1 MIFCALQENLKKIY
15 LQLNLNYFTRE
26 AKRQI
31 LIDGKDLSISAN
43 LINKNMIFHDKKI
56 YKIKYNFNR
65 DYTYKEQHR
74 NIMNKKFTNCCT
86 LKDAQN
92 IMSII
97 NKIRKF
103 K

>member
-1 MIFCALQENLKKIY
+1 MT

-43 LINKNMIFHDKKI
+43 LINKNITFYDKKKF

-65 DYTYKEQHR
+65 DYAYKEQHR
-74 NIMNKKFTNCCT
+74 NIMNKKFANCCS
-86 LKDAQN
+86 LKEAQN